1 MPGYTPYIYP
11 HPLVNSG
18 ALPLLPSPAA
28 TPAATRTSQRKPWG
42 KMREKTKEL
51 KRKPVKKAKQNPDNE
66 NTESQEKLG

>member
-28 TPAATRTSQRKPWG
+28 TRTSERKPWG

-51 KRKPVKKAKQNPDNE
+51 KRKPVKKAKQNTANE
-66 NTESQEKLG
+66 NTESQEMLGN